1 MMSAEG
7 EHNPLA
13 RLTDAEVG
21 EIKALYL
28 TGEHSYSDLAWRFH
42 VRKTTIQQIINGERW
57 DHLLEAGEAQALAE
71 MREQRNH
78 NYRR

>member
-1 MMSAEG
+1 MSAEG

-21 EIKALYL
+21 EIKELYL
-28 TGEHSYSDLAWRFH
+28 LGRHSYNDLARLFG

-57 DHLLEAGEAQALAE
+57 DHLLEPGQAQALAK
-71 MREQRNH
+71 MRDQRNC